1 MTGILRVAKE
11 GIFSGLNN
19 LVVYGILDEKYSSSF
34 GLTETEVGKALEYYQ
49 LGDNMEKVKEW
60 YDGYLFGKTE
70 IYNPWSIINY
80 ISNQKLEAYW
90 INTSNNFLVYDLLEK
105 ANISIFEELQE
116 VFQGREIEKTIDN
129 SFSFQDMTNPQEI
142 WQLDRKSTRLNSSH
156 ANISYAV

>member
-80 ISNQKLEAYW
+80 RS
-90 INTSNNFLVYDLLEK
+90 
-105 ANISIFEELQE
+105 EERRVGKE
-116 VFQGREIEKTIDN
+116 CR
-129 SFSFQDMTNPQEI
+129 SRWSPY
-142 WQLDRKSTRLNSSH
+142 H
-156 ANISYAV
+156 